1 MPKLE
6 FPNSH
11 RIVKGMALKFAKQL
25 DELNNFDTI
34 DFLFSI
40 CKDFGNT
47 YSRLTQIK
55 NLEGRKKVLDDRFLP
70 KILHGHKN
78 FSM

>member
-11 RIVKGMALKFAKQL
+11 GIVKGMALKFAKQS
-25 DELNNFDTI
+25 DELNNSDNI

-40 CKDFGNT
+40 CQDFGNT

-55 NLEGRKKVLDDRFLP
+55 NLEGREKILDDRFLP
-70 KILHGHKN
+70 KVLNGHKN